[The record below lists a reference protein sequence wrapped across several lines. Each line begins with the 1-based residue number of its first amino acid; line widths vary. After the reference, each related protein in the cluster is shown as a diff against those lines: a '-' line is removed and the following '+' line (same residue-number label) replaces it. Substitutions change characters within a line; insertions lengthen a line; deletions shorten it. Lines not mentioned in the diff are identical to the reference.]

1 MEIHYITDEETNR
14 KTEEDYSKR
23 VIKLKKEIKENGLQ
37 KENEEKL
44 LKLVDYIF
52 NLPDKFSYV
61 NESHYTDKTL
71 FRDVQALTVYPD
83 MLHDVI
89 MITGF
94 KEDGLSFFDSTITFK
109 SVIDAISTVI
119 ARSIVIKEEMD
130 ENGDIVPIAYA
141 TEWCKSHYHTQL
153 LLDNFTFIYIILE
166 TISTHKRELQQI
178 LTKSKYHITYSK
190 LSEEYL
196 SDSDKAKTIYTG
208 LDEYLKKPQ
217 KIQTIQGTIPEE
229 SPKEEQSE
237 LTSNNLKENLY
248 EQYDFNK
255 PINTILDNTKAGRIM
270 YMKDVQDILRSDA
283 GKDGMKFEVSPEKA
297 KIKSEVTLAIDFSSF
312 KTSKY
317 LTRDHKAVLNAVS
330 SIIEAGNDK
339 FTLSSLY
346 EQVYQKTPKRSY
358 QLEELKKTVDD
369 LRGILITIDYTQHM
383 EMNGVSSDGKDFM
396 IRRQNAL
403 SLDEVTT
410 SINGMKTTVYK
421 LLQMPPTYIYPKACN
436 QRITIK
442 NAYLETG
449 NVTNTKQAFMIKQY
463 LIERI
468 AVSKGSKKMSTTIK
482 YEEIYKVYAEA
493 SDIDISDMDRKRK
506 GKARN
511 ITRSLLDAFRSTGFI
526 TSYKETTKT
535 IKGKITAYSVTF
547 TFKNI

>member
-44 LKLVDYIF
+44 MKLVDYIF

-130 ENGDIVPIAYA
+130 ENGDIVPIAYT

-166 TISTHKRELQQI
+166 TISIHKRELQQI
-178 LTKSKYHITYSK
+178 LTKSKYHITYIK

-208 LDEYLKKPQ
+208 LDEYLKKHQ
-217 KIQTIQGTIPEE
+217 KIQTIQGIIPKE

-255 PINTILDNTKAGRIM
+255 PINTILDNTKAGRVM

-283 GKDGMKFEVSPEKA
+283 GKAGMKFRVSPEKA
-297 KIKSEVTLAIDFSSF
+297 KKKSEVTLAIDFSNF

-317 LTRDHKAVLNAVS
+317 LTGEHKAVLNAVS
-330 SIIEAGNDK
+330 SIIEAGNYM
-339 FTLSSLY
+339 FSLSSLY
-346 EQVYQKTPKRSY
+346 EQVYQKIPKHAY

-403 SLDEVTT
+403 SLDEVTV
-410 SINGMKTTVYK
+410 SINGMETTVYK
-421 LLQMPPTYIYPKACN
+421 LLQEPPTYTYPKACN

-442 NAYLETG
+442 NTYLETG
-449 NVTNTKQAFMIKQY
+449 NVTNTKPSFMIKQY

-468 AVSKGSKKMSTTIK
+468 VESKGSKNMSTTIK
-482 YEEIYKVYAEA
+482 YEQIYEVYAEA

-511 ITRSLLDAFRSTGFI
+511 ITRSLLDAFIDTGFI
-526 TSYKETTKT
+526 TGYKETPKT

-547 TFKNI
+547 TFKDI

>member
-1 MEIHYITDEETNR
+1 MEIHYITDEKINRETE
-14 KTEEDYSKR
+14 KDYSKR

-71 FRDVQALTVYPD
+71 WDSVQALTVYPD
-83 MLHDVI
+83 MMHDVI

-94 KEDGLSFFDSTITFK
+94 KEESMSFYDSTITFK

-119 ARSIVIKEEMD
+119 ARSIVIKEEMN
-130 ENGDIVPIAYA
+130 ENGDIVPIAYK

-166 TISTHKRELQQI
+166 TISTHKRELQRI
-178 LTKSKYHITYSK
+178 LTQSKYHVTYKK

-196 SDSDKAKTIYTG
+196 SDSDRAKAIYTG
-208 LDEYLKKPQ
+208 LDEYLKKHQ
-217 KIQTIQGTIPEE
+217 KIQTIQGIIPKE

-248 EQYDFNK
+248 EQYDFTK
-255 PINTILDNTKAGRIM
+255 PINTILDNTKVSRMIF
-270 YMKDVQDILRSDA
+270 KKEIQDAFRTEEF
-283 GKDGMKFEVSPEKA
+283 KDGMPVPVSPKNA
-297 KIKSEVTLAIDFSSF
+297 KNDSYVILAIDQSNV

-317 LTRDHKAVLNAVS
+317 LTGEHKAVLNAVN

-346 EQVYQKTPKRSY
+346 EQIYQKTPKQAY
-358 QLEELKKTVDD
+358 QLEELKKKVDE
-369 LRGILITIDYTQHM
+369 LRGTLITIDYTQHM
-383 EMNGVSSDGKDFM
+383 KMNGSQLGKFTVES
-396 IRRQNAL
+396 NAL
-403 SLDEVTT
+403 SLVKATAL
-410 SINGMKTTVYK
+410 INGTERTVYK
-421 LLQMPPTYIYPKACN
+421 ITQLPPTYQYAKDCKQI
-436 QRITIK
+436 ITIEK
-442 NAYLETG
+442 KYLETG
-449 NVTNTKQAFMIKQY
+449 NVTNTKQANRIKEY
-463 LIERI
+463 IVERI
-468 AVSKGSKKMSTTIK
+468 AVSKGSKNMSTTIK
-482 YEEIYKVYAEA
+482 YEEIYEVYAEA

-511 ITRSLLDAFRSTGFI
+511 ITRSLLDAFIDTGFI
-526 TSYKETTKT
+526 TGYKETPKT
-535 IKGKITAYSVTF
+535 IKGKIAAYSVTF
-547 TFKNI
+547 TFKDF

>member
-23 VIKLKKEIKENGLQ
+23 VIKLKKEIKEKGLQ

-130 ENGDIVPIAYA
+130 ENGDIVPIAYT

-178 LTKSKYHITYSK
+178 LTKSKYHITFRK

-208 LDEYLKKPQ
+208 LDEYLKEHQ
-217 KIQTIQGTIPEE
+217 KIQTIQGIIPKE

-237 LTSNNLKENLY
+237 LSSDNLTERLY
-248 EQYDFNK
+248 EKYDFT
-255 PINTILDNTKAGRIM
+255 PPVNTILDNTKVGRMIFT
-270 YMKDVQDILRSDA
+270 KEIQDALRKEEF
-283 GKDGMKFEVSPEKA
+283 KDGIHVPVSSKNA
-297 KIKSEVTLAIDFSSF
+297 KKDSYVILAIDQSNV

-317 LTRDHKAVLNAVS
+317 LTGDHKAVLNAVN

-346 EQVYQKTPKRSY
+346 EETYKNTPKHAY
-358 QLEELKKTVDD
+358 QLEDIEKTVND
-369 LRGILITIDYTQHM
+369 LRETLITIDYTQHM
-383 EMNGVSSDGKDFM
+383 KMNGSKLGKFTVES
-396 IRRQNAL
+396 NAL
-403 SLDEVTT
+403 SLVKATAL
-410 SINGMKTTVYK
+410 INGTERTVYK
-421 LLQMPPTYIYPKACN
+421 ITQLPPTYQYAKDCKQI
-436 QRITIK
+436 ITIENK
-442 NAYLETG
+442 YLETRSLSL
-449 NVTNTKQAFMIKQY
+449 TKQAFMIKQY

-468 AVSKGSKKMSTTIK
+468 AESKGSKNMKNTIL
-482 YEEIYKVYAEA
+482 YANIYDVYAEA
-493 SDIDISDMDRKRK
+493 CDIDVSELSKEK
-506 GKARN
+506 KKNARE
-511 ITRSLLDAFRSTGFI
+511 ITKKILHDFTNNGFI
-526 TSYKETTKT
+526 TGYKENLK
-535 IKGKITAYSVTF
+535 KVSGKNTFYSVTF
-547 TFKNI
+547 TFKDI

>member
-1 MEIHYITDEETNR
+1 MEINYITDEETNR
-14 KTEEDYSKR
+14 KTEKDYSKR
-23 VIKLKKEIKENGLQ
+23 AIKLKKEIKENGLQ

-71 FRDVQALTVYPD
+71 WDSVQALTVYPD
-83 MLHDVI
+83 MMHDVI

-119 ARSIVIKEEMD
+119 ARSIVIKEEMN
-130 ENGDIVPIAYA
+130 ENGDIVPIAYK

-178 LTKSKYHITYSK
+178 LTKSKYHITYSE

-208 LDEYLKKPQ
+208 LDEYLKKHQ
-217 KIQTIQGTIPEE
+217 KIQSIQGIIPKE
-229 SPKEEQSE
+229 SPKKEQSE
-237 LTSNNLKENLY
+237 LTSNNLTESLY
-248 EQYDFNK
+248 EQYDFTK
-255 PINTILDNTKAGRIM
+255 PINTILDNTKVSRMIF
-270 YMKDVQDILRSDA
+270 KKEIQDAFRTEEF
-283 GKDGMKFEVSPEKA
+283 KDGMPVPVSPKNA
-297 KIKSEVTLAIDFSSF
+297 KKDSYVILAIDQSNV

-317 LTRDHKAVLNAVS
+317 LTGEHKAVLNAVN

-346 EQVYQKTPKRSY
+346 EQIYQKTPKQAY
-358 QLEELKKTVDD
+358 QLEELKKKVDE
-369 LRGILITIDYTQHM
+369 LRGTLIAIDYTEHM
-383 EMNGVSSDGKDFM
+383 KMNGYQLGKFTVES
-396 IRRQNAL
+396 NAL
-403 SLDEVTT
+403 SLTKATT
-410 SINGMKTTVYK
+410 LINGTERTVYK
-421 LLQMPPTYIYPKACN
+421 ITQLPPTYQYAKDCKQI
-436 QRITIK
+436 ITIEK
-442 NAYLETG
+442 KYLETG
-449 NVTNTKQAFMIKQY
+449 NVTNTKQANRIKEY
-463 LIERI
+463 IVERI

-482 YEEIYKVYAEA
+482 YEEIYEVYAEA

-511 ITRSLLDAFRSTGFI
+511 ITRSLLDAFIDTGFI
-526 TSYKETTKT
+526 TGYKETPKT

-547 TFKNI
+547 TFKDF